1 MLLRCPLLVSAL
13 SGHAAMIGVKCV
25 NQVARSQFRF
35 DGPNTREREVEAF
48 ASDMATPSMNRRF
61 VLLKLALALLALHF
75 LASTFVSPSGPSV
88 HVRSPRRQLTAVRA
102 EGEPGAEEEGGDM
115 LEFLKVEQDIELSP
129 EEYKMALEAEIETQ
143 RKKYYIGGVV
153 DPKNLVVPWK
163 PVVEEVLVKDARRTL
178 KKNGI
183 RDPAGGDEVT
193 EYDDSEVDLTL
204 IDDDVLLQ
212 WAGGVPGTKVGYIIE
227 RKPVG
232 STNFEEIAT
241 YDNMKNPQLLAKPYS
256 GHEYSFT
263 DSMVPPGKYM
273 YRLLCRSRDGS
284 IDVVDQKEMI
294 VAEAP
299 GVDLKI
305 AVP

>member
-1 MLLRCPLLVSAL
+1 MAM
-13 SGHAAMIGVKCV
+13 SG
-25 NQVARSQFRF
+25 
-35 DGPNTREREVEAF
+35 
-48 ASDMATPSMNRRF
+48 MNRR
-61 VLLKLALALLALHF
+61 LLIVKLAFAVLAVRF
-75 LASTFVSPSGPSV
+75 LMPAFVSPSVSARSGPS
-88 HVRSPRRQLTAVRA
+88 RQLTAVRA
-102 EGEPGAEEEGGDM
+102 EGAEGEPGGEEDGDM

-129 EEYKMALEAEIETQ
+129 EEYKMALEAEVETQ

-163 PVVEEVLVKDARRTL
+163 PVDEDVLVKDARRTL

-183 RDPAGGDEVT
+183 RDPAGGDVDA

-227 RKPVG
+227 RKAAG

-263 DSMVPPGKYM
+263 DSMVPAGKYT

-284 IDVVDQKEMI
+284 IDVVDMKEMI

-305 AVP
+305 AFPVLGAFVLFSAIYGFRLDPGAQP